1 MAVYLNDS
9 RINSDDP
16 EERASSNNTLESKKC
31 YYQVTEEKN
40 PQDSFC
46 CSDNST
52 SADLPGK
59 FSKLSISILFENQL
73 RSISYLMYI

>member
-1 MAVYLNDS
+1 MAVYWDDS

-16 EERASSNNTLESKKC
+16 EERASSKIKLDNKKC

-59 FSKLSISILFENQL
+59 FSKLSISIVFENQL
-73 RSISYLMYI
+73 RSIFYLMYI